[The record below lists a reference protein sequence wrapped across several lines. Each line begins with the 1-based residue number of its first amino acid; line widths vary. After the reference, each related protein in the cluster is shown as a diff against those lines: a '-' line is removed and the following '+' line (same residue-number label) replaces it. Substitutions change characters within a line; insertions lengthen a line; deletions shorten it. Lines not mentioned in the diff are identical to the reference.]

1 MQKCFFQYKKYWH
14 QLVSYWIMQYPSI
27 VATGLKQVVPAQH
40 PPFWG
45 PRVADQHCTPA
56 NCQCHNNVIVLYSL
70 RYSLPAAQFAV
81 AVVVVVLVQ
90 PPSLTSPQG
99 QEPQTDPAPHL
110 RSEDGLVRDWTL
122 VGVWTIVASEE
133 GGTRMAWSWPLIKD
147 GGTEYYW
154 PGLTCVLTRPPW
166 AGVVTLLLGVN
177 EGTAEIPV
185 NKKII
190 CFHPW

>member
-56 NCQCHNNVIVLYSL
+56 NCQCHNNVIVFYSL
-70 RYSLPAAQFAV
+70 RYSLPAAQFAG
-81 AVVVVVLVQ
+81 AAVVVVLVQ

-99 QEPQTDPAPHL
+99 QEPHTVPAPHL
-110 RSEDGLVRDWTL
+110 RSEAGIDWGWHYTAQGTDLASQVSSHGLPEQVSRHWSL
-122 VGVWTIVASEE
+122 ALMKAQQKNLSSE
-133 GGTRMAWSWPLIKD
+133 
-147 GGTEYYW
+147 
-154 PGLTCVLTRPPW
+154 
-166 AGVVTLLLGVN
+166 
-177 EGTAEIPV
+177 
-185 NKKII
+185 
-190 CFHPW
+190 